1 VYGQKVVKF
10 WNSLLERVHTTFKYS
25 EPLGDSAEA
34 EYTHPP
40 KVKYLD
46 YKYTKYSTKYSL
58 AVIHQNPK

>member
-1 VYGQKVVKF
+1 
-10 WNSLLERVHTTFKYS
+10 LLERVHTTFKYS
-25 EPLGDSAEA
+25 EPLGDGAEA